1 MRPVLVAGLQTAGR
15 PGDVD
20 GNLALLDSAAA
31 QAAAQGAEL
40 LITPE
45 MFLTGYD
52 LAGGLPELTALAA
65 RDLLGPA
72 GEIARRHGLAIVLG
86 APDAAPEGLYNAAFF
101 LDETG
106 RVLTRYRKSH
116 LFGEL
121 DQALFRAGDELFGCV
136 QFRGLRIAICICY
149 DVEFP
154 ETVRAAALDGAHL
167 VAVPTAQM
175 TPFSF
180 VAEQLI
186 RTRAWENQV
195 YVAYCNHTGA
205 EATLR
210 FVGRSS
216 IVAPSGQVLASAAE
230 GDALL
235 VADVDSDV
243 VTRAHTDNPYLADR
257 RLDLHPGPDTAGP
270 RTLTGVEVRGGD
282 A

>member
-1 MRPVLVAGLQTAGR
+1 MSPVLVAGLQTAGR

-31 QAAAQGAEL
+31 QAAARGAEL

-72 GEIARRHGLAIVLG
+72 GEIAHRHDLAIVLG

-136 QFRGLRIAICICY
+136 QFRGLRIALCICY

-195 YVAYCNHTGA
+195 YVAYVNHDGA
-205 EATLR
+205 EATLTY
-210 FVGRSS
+210 VGRSS
-216 IVAPSGQVLASAAE
+216 IVAPDATVLDAVE
-230 GDALL
+230 HGDALIYGSVDPAV
-235 VADVDSDV
+235 VA
-243 VTRAHTDNPYLADR
+243 AAQAANPYLADR
-257 RLDLHPGPDTAGP
+257 RGDLYPA
-270 RTLTGVEVRGGD
+270 
-282 A
+282 